1 MKNNISIPVILPD
14 LKEED
19 KRAAAKRRE
28 DYALSRDL
36 LAEVNNEA
44 IERRLAK
51 DKEKKS

>member
-1 MKNNISIPVILPD
+1 MKDKISIPVYLPD

-19 KRAAAKRRE
+19 LKAAAKRRE

-44 IERRLAK
+44 IERRMIK
-51 DKEKKS
+51 NKEKPS